1 MITSWTPTQLAQI
14 TDGAWN
20 HMPQESAQKTIEIDH
35 RLLGDKGLF
44 IALPG
49 ERHDGHDFIKEL
61 RDGQCALV
69 SAVDEQSAT
78 PQLCVSETLEALHKC
93 LVAMASVMPAKAI
106 ITITLAHLY
115 QWHVPVMRR
124 TWSLSKWA

>member
-1 MITSWTPTQLAQI
+1 MGTTLPDDAAVARAALVSSAYGMSRMITSWTPTQLAQI

-61 RDGQCALV
+61 HMGNVRLSALLM
-69 SAVDEQSAT
+69 SRAPPS
-78 PQLCVSETLEALHKC
+78 
-93 LVAMASVMPAKAI
+93 I
-106 ITITLAHLY
+106 
-115 QWHVPVMRR
+115 MRI
-124 TWSLSKWA
+124 